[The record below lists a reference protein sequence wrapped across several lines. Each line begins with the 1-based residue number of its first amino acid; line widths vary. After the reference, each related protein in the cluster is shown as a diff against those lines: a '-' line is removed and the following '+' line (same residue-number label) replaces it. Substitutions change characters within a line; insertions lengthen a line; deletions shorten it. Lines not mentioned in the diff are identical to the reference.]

1 MTPCRPPRSVR
12 DDDGQVLLL
21 TLLYVV
27 LAFSLVVVVIDATAV
42 HLARSQLLDAADA
55 AALDAADSIDVAS
68 TYGQADD
75 TSTEGQSG
83 QPKRLLLT
91 DASVRLQVDAYLTTY
106 EPPTRVEGVV
116 IAPGT
121 GSRDGRSATVALTG
135 SVRLPLVGAVVQGWT
150 DGIAVTVR
158 STAVAPVDGE

>member
-1 MTPCRPPRSVR
+1 MR

-21 TLLYVV
+21 TLLYVI

-42 HLARSQLLDAADA
+42 HLARTQLLDAADA

-75 TSTEGQSG
+75 TSTEGKPG
-83 QPKRLLLT
+83 QPMQLALT
-91 DASVRLQVDAYLTTY
+91 DASVRRQVDTYLSTY
-106 EPPTRVEGVV
+106 EAPTRVDGVV

-121 GSRDGRSATVALTG
+121 GSRDGRSATVVLTG

-150 DGIAVTVR
+150 DGIDVTVR
-158 STAVAPVDGE
+158 STAIAPVDDE